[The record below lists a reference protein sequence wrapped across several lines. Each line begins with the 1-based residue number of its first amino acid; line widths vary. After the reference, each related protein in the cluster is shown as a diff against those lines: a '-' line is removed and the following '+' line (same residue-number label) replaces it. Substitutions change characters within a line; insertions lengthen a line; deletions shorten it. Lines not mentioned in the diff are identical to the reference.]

1 MNDHIYSPSSPLQH
15 MLIPKGLPEGLR
27 SELFVMVTN
36 YEEDRVEQDLVG
48 TCNDSASYCG
58 IRDRRYPDRKPMG
71 YPFDR
76 LPRTGAD
83 RLSNFL
89 TPNMAKVDVT
99 ITHRDET
106 VQRQT
111 Q

>member
-1 MNDHIYSPSSPLQH
+1 

-27 SELFVMVTN
+27 CELFVMVSN
-36 YEEDRVEQDLVG
+36 YEEDRVEQELVG

-58 IRDRRYPDRKPMG
+58 VRDRRYPDSKPMG

-83 RLSNFL
+83 RLSSFL
-89 TPNMAKVDVT
+89 TPNMRRVDVS
-99 ITHRDET
+99 IMHQDRT
-106 VQRQT
+106 VQRPT
-111 Q
+111 